1 MLDHN
6 KMEQVFLNLILNAIQ
21 AMDGKSGELTIETA
35 SNSGY
40 CDISFADTGPGIP
53 AKVLPHIFDP
63 FLLQS
68 PWVKEQ
74 V

>member
-1 MLDHN
+1 MLDQN

-53 AKVLPHIFDP
+53 AKSITAYIRSVFYY
-63 FLLQS
+63 
-68 PWVKEQ
+68 KARG
-74 V
+74 